1 MKNDQVRPQNVR
13 KPFGFLINYHN
24 YFRLFQGRRQD
35 LAWGPKKVVQFAPP
49 HTQKNTAAAL
59 LNLIFFR
66 PFFNFKGTTGLKVSI
81 WSMMEG

>member
-49 HTQKNTAAAL
+49 TKKIL
-59 LNLIFFR
+59 LL
-66 PFFNFKGTTGLKVSI
+66 PS
-81 WSMMEG
+81 

>member
-49 HTQKNTAAAL
+49 PQKNTAAAL

-66 PFFNFKGTTGLKVSI
+66 PFFLISKAQQA
-81 WSMMEG
+81 

>member
-35 LAWGPKKVVQFAPP
+35 LAWGSSSTPP
-49 HTQKNTAAAL
+49 PTHTQKNTAAAL
-59 LNLIFFR
+59 LNLIFFAL
-66 PFFNFKGTTGLKVSI
+66 FFNFKGTTGLKVSI